1 MAFCKALIG
10 RAGAGVYK
18 HLILFKMTASIQDM
32 LQLCI
37 IQAGD
42 RIEFSFKGNTFYA
55 KILRGG
61 IIGECSMKKPYEN
74 TETPITK
81 FASAFSS
88 LTAWTEAC
96 LQDLLEEYYTRY
108 SSWKRVTHCE
118 TKRSMSDLRDQC
130 KIYLRQYNQEEN
142 IELFKEIHRLQELV
156 TKLKTYINKCD
167 STLKKDWCESE
178 LVFPALKI
186 QAPVPRKRA
195 KIEIDVSTLKSAQEL
210 LLNNSKQTIAT

>member
-1 MAFCKALIG
+1 
-10 RAGAGVYK
+10 
-18 HLILFKMTASIQDM
+18 MTATIQDM

-37 IQAGD
+37 VHVGD

-61 IIGECSMKKPYEN
+61 IIGDCSIKKPYESVQ
-74 TETPITK
+74 TPIKK

-96 LQDLLEEYYTRY
+96 LQDILEEYYTRY

-130 KIYLRQYNQEEN
+130 KIYIRQYNREEN
-142 IELFKEIHRLQELV
+142 VELFKEIHRLQELV
-156 TKLKTYINKCD
+156 TKLKKYIDKSAND
-167 STLKKDWCESE
+167 PNIKKDWCESD
-178 LVFPALKI
+178 LTFPALKI
-186 QAPVPRKRA
+186 HTPVPRKRTR
-195 KIEIDVSTLKSAQEL
+195 IEVDVSTLKSAQEL
-210 LLNNSKQTIAT
+210 LLSNSQQIIAT